1 MPLAFVRLPLAA
13 GGSGRARARRPRRLG
28 RTSGRIRQGAA
39 GAGARGER
47 ARLVGKAP
55 EQQGDDDRA
64 PELRHDVEQAEAPV
78 AQDGDRPGEA
88 HARAR
93 VQPVRQ
99 RWGRGPPVSERLCG
113 LPPLWAAGALQACG
127 WMVFAQ
133 PVQGERRRAEEAD
146 KGGNTGG
153 RTVRVDGVAQ
163 RVHDE
168 RKRAEEHDKRDY
180 AGVEQLLRRQYV
192 CQLRGR
198 RSQVMG
204 AARCCLG
211 AQALA
216 QALAARLASG
226 ERRVTRGQYA
236 AAWSSGA
243 CAGLGGSARK
253 QSGAGRS
260 APLHRAGQGGR
271 QCGGGAPCY
280 TAR

>member
-99 RWGRGPPVSERLCG
+99 RWGRGPPVSDRFCG
-113 LPPLWAAGALQACG
+113 LPTLWAAGALQACG
-127 WMVFAQ
+127 WVVLRSRFRMNAGA
-133 PVQGERRRAEEAD
+133 PKKLT
-146 KGGNTGG
+146 KGGI
-153 RTVRVDGVAQ
+153 
-163 RVHDE
+163 
-168 RKRAEEHDKRDY
+168 
-180 AGVEQLLRRQYV
+180 
-192 CQLRGR
+192 
-198 RSQVMG
+198 
-204 AARCCLG
+204 
-211 AQALA
+211 QA
-216 QALAARLASG
+216 
-226 ERRVTRGQYA
+226 
-236 AAWSSGA
+236 
-243 CAGLGGSARK
+243 
-253 QSGAGRS
+253 
-260 APLHRAGQGGR
+260 
-271 QCGGGAPCY
+271 GAPCGWMVSRSGY
-280 TAR
+280 MMNANAPKNMMNGIMQA